1 MKKIIAIMGIRIK
14 ELRIQKGLSQEAL
27 ADLVG
32 LHRTYIGSVER
43 GEKTIT
49 ISSAKKIADGLEISL
64 SELFKGL

>member
-1 MKKIIAIMGIRIK
+1 MKKIIAIMGTRIK

>member
-1 MKKIIAIMGIRIK
+1 MKKIITIIGTRIK
-14 ELRIQKGLSQEAL
+14 ELRTQKCLSQEAL

-43 GEKTIT
+43 GEKAIT

-64 SELFKGL
+64 SELFKDL